1 MVRRIV
7 LALALAALAA
17 CTSTLTP
24 HEHTPAAPLATVDAF
39 SLRGD
44 GGASA
49 VVTNAE
55 LAAMPRVTLTV
66 TQHGQQHAYE
76 GVPLSALLARIG
88 APQGQALHGAAFA
101 KIVVVT
107 ARDGYRAV
115 FALTE
120 TDPSMQRGQIIV
132 ADKMDGAA
140 LSAEDGPLRLIVE
153 NDLRPARS
161 VRMLSAIE
169 VRTVR

>member
-24 HEHTPAAPLATVDAF
+24 HQHAPAAPLATVDAI
-39 SLRGD
+39 SLRGAN
-44 GGASA
+44 GEA
-49 VVTNAE
+49 VALTNAE
-55 LAAMPRVTLTV
+55 LASMQRVTLTV
-66 TQHGQQHAYE
+66 TQHSQSHRYE
-76 GVPLSALLARIG
+76 GVPLSTVLARVG

-101 KIVVVT
+101 NIVIVS

-115 FALTE
+115 FALAE

-132 ADKMDGAA
+132 ADRMDGAA
-140 LSAEDGPLRLIVE
+140 LAGEDGPLRLVVE

-161 VRMLSAIE
+161 VRMLSSIE
-169 VRTVR
+169 VRRVH